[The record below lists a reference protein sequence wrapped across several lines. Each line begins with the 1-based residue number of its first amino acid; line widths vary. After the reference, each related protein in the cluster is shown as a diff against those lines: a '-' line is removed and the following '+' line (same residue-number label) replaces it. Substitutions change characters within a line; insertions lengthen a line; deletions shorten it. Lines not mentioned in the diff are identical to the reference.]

1 MHTIYTIFILRLR
14 QSYWFFPSL
23 LALAALVVAWGTISL
38 DSFWGN
44 KWIRTGEFMRPMGVE
59 GARLLLATVAGAI
72 LSVAG
77 VAFSVTIVAVS
88 FASANYGPRLIGN
101 FMSDRTNQIVL
112 GVFVATF
119 VYCITVLAMVQ
130 GAGEDGQVP
139 AFVPQLSL
147 LVALAL
153 TLASIGALILYI
165 HHIPESLDIMNLAAS
180 IGSDLRRSIAKMHE
194 EDTVERGDAAVE
206 AATAARAGHDRV
218 LEAES
223 SGYVQNFDLR
233 ELQRI
238 AERAGLRVETL
249 RSAGEFVVLGEPLLA
264 VRPAAA
270 VDEETGRDLIGSII
284 IGATRTGP
292 QDVFFLSDQLVE
304 VLARALS
311 PGVNDPYT
319 AIICLDW
326 LRDGLTLF
334 AACPPILTPF
344 DARVQTRPVSFEGM
358 LTRSFDRM
366 RQYVS
371 GDRTVTLHALGVL
384 ADIAVVASSE
394 ERADVVRLAMQR
406 LAASAE
412 DRLEERAAREEVRQ
426 SAEAHLAMVAR
437 ARADGRSV
445 LGEMTTDEGR
455 AGRMVNESA

>member
-1 MHTIYTIFILRLR
+1 MRTIYKTFVLRLR
-14 QSYWFFPSL
+14 QSYWFWPSV
-23 LALAALVVAWGTISL
+23 LALAALVLAWGMISL

-44 KWIRTGEFMRPMGVE
+44 QWIRTGEFMRPMGVE
-59 GARLLLATVAGAI
+59 GARQLLATVAGAV

-101 FMSDRTNQIVL
+101 FMSDRTNQVVL

-119 VYCITVLAMVQ
+119 VYCITVLSMVQ
-130 GAGEDGQVP
+130 SPGEDGQLE

-147 LVALAL
+147 LVAFGL

-165 HHIPESLDIMNLAAS
+165 HHIPESLDIMNLAAT
-180 IGSDLRRSIAKMHE
+180 IGGDLRRSIATLHE
-194 EDTVERGDAAVE
+194 DDLGKRSNADVGSFAAD
-206 AATAARAGHDRV
+206 RSGHDRV
-218 LEAES
+218 LMADR
-223 SGYVQNFDLR
+223 SGYVQNYDLQA
-233 ELQRI
+233 LHRI
-238 AERAGLRVETL
+238 AGRAGVQVETL
-249 RSAGEFVVLGEPLLA
+249 RGAGEFVIRGEALLA
-264 VRPAAA
+264 ARPAGQ
-270 VDEETGRDLIGSII
+270 VDEEIGKDLVGAII
-284 IGATRTGP
+284 IGANRTGP
-292 QDVFFLSDQLVE
+292 QDLFFLSDQLVE

-326 LRDGLTLF
+326 LRDGLSLF
-334 AACPPILTPF
+334 AASPPIPIRP
-344 DARVQTRPVSFEGM
+344 DARVLTRPVSFEGM
-358 LTRSFDRM
+358 LTRTFDRM

-394 ERADVVRLAMQR
+394 ERAGVVRLAMQR

-412 DRLEERAAREEVRQ
+412 DQLGERAAREDVRQ
-426 SAEAHLAMVAR
+426 AAEAHLAMVAR
-437 ARADGRSV
+437 ARAAGRSV
-445 LGEMTTDEGR
+445 PGEMTADEGR
-455 AGRMVNESA
+455 GARRLNETA